1 MLSWDVSQNPSPV
14 PSVRCGALQ
23 PQGEAP
29 ASSPA
34 RAGQAEHLAPR
45 RGHRHRPTHPSA
57 PIVLLGVKEASPTP
71 SSPPLCQASPR
82 VTQAPGLDSPHSLK
96 RLKAELQHFVGDYS
110 LQLLVSSAVRA
121 RGFLFYSGSTHLH
134 LRFVTHLCFSARG
147 NILDIY
153 MNQDFFISKNVKGLE
168 FVLPLCSQR
177 G

>member
-1 MLSWDVSQNPSPV
+1 MHNHTHTHTQTKGNKSMCSYVQLNKHIHLKSTVARTRTHTRTHMLSWDVSQNPSPV
-14 PSVRCGALQ
+14 PSVRCWALQ

-57 PIVLLGVKEASPTP
+57 PVVLLGVKEASPTA
-71 SSPPLCQASPR
+71 SSPLCQASPR

-96 RLKAELQHFVGDYS
+96 RLKAELQHFAGGYF

-121 RGFLFYSGSTHLH
+121 RGFLFHSGSTH
-134 LRFVTHLCFSARG
+134 
-147 NILDIY
+147 
-153 MNQDFFISKNVKGLE
+153 
-168 FVLPLCSQR
+168 
-177 G
+177 